1 MLRQDLVGQ
10 NYLVSHYTLIH
21 PLSKVKPS
29 LEDFVLA
36 DGWWHPLF
44 KRADKPKKQQNKTPK
59 KGFLDMP
66 CSQTA
71 QNNTTDVQLS
81 AVCIS
86 VTVITPA
93 ISNKCQ
99 CFLTCLIPSVLR
111 LFTCGPSSANYL
123 FLS

>member
-1 MLRQDLVGQ
+1 
-10 NYLVSHYTLIH
+10 
-21 PLSKVKPS
+21 
-29 LEDFVLA
+29 
-36 DGWWHPLF
+36 
-44 KRADKPKKQQNKTPK
+44 
-59 KGFLDMP
+59 MP

-123 FLS
+123 FLSCHVLWLLQHNASSDSG